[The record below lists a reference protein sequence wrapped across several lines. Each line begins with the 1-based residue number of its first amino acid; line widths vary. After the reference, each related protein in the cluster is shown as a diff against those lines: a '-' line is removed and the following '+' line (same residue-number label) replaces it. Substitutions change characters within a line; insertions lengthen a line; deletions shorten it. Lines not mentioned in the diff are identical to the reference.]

1 MALYDG
7 FFDGIEDG
15 TSEEGSIK
23 YDREYGSED
32 FTEYFGQIVGSGV
45 CVYNNPD
52 SFLVRLENGSAV
64 VATGYLFIRGYW
76 LKNTA
81 DYPITIESGTGS
93 YAILAHLSMSGRTIE
108 LISAPAASS
117 YTDSLVL
124 AIVDAAAGTIQ
135 DTRSNENLCGVID
148 ALGSLSGKVEWAV
161 NYIDT
166 QVEGK
171 LEQAEESFNAKSAE
185 LDDKI
190 AEVAALANELVPPP
204 IGAIKFSASED
215 VDPEWLL
222 CDGSFISKTN
232 YPELVELLGNYYPS
246 GDKFQL
252 ISNGEVG
259 TGITNGALY
268 GGRMWFYSFPQKK
281 LYGVDVEGTSPIKS
295 INVSSTNAK
304 FNSFLA
310 PSTAKPLVLS
320 IVPHLSGTGAALF
333 LSQIIGYGGKPSN
346 MGNDSW
352 MNYLLL
358 FGCEF
363 AGTENSI
370 SLAPPFTSLKEEK
383 ENAAG
388 VGPGDYDVYIVYD
401 YDYCIPAV
409 VSHLVDGEEIYY
421 CATGDRVNTY
431 GSSTLV
437 SGPSWHS
444 GDTEAT
450 LFKGPPF
457 PGINNFP
464 LDHCRVSFGKKN
476 KGEVVSI
483 CSNSAINAYSYKID
497 SFPSGLFYAFGSRS
511 QTPDVRASYVPLNIA
526 GEGKAVYSFDL
537 SKFPWVS
544 VPGNTSWVSDTNVTL
559 PSAARI
565 FVDAGAYLWG
575 KGIFMFFVGTGLIFS
590 RTLGTDDFGYL
601 DTTSVLGTITQFGY
615 LDYSEDEGALYIA
628 GQDTANKVKVAKM
641 ELDTLFDYASDGA
654 WLPNINMDGIP
665 AYIKAKEPE
674 AET

>member
-45 CVYNNPD
+45 CVYENPD
-52 SFLVRLENGSAV
+52 SFLVRFENGSAV
-64 VATGYLFIRGYW
+64 VSPGYLFIRGYW

-204 IGAIKFSASED
+204 IGAIKFSASEN

-268 GGRMWFYSFPQKK
+268 GGRMWFYSFHQKK

-295 INVSSTNAK
+295 ISVSSANAK
-304 FNSFLA
+304 FNNFLA
-310 PSTAKPLVLS
+310 SSTAKPLVLS

-333 LSQIIGYGGKPSN
+333 LSQILNHGGTGAN
-346 MGNDSW
+346 IGNDTW
-352 MNYLLL
+352 LDFLLL
-358 FGCEF
+358 FGCDFNGSE
-363 AGTENSI
+363 SSV
-370 SLAPPFTSLKEEK
+370 SLTPPFERIELKFDNVSGTNYPVRINYNPDEFY
-383 ENAAG
+383 
-388 VGPGDYDVYIVYD
+388 PS
-401 YDYCIPAV
+401 V
-409 VSHLVDGEEIYY
+409 VSTLKDGVETYY
-421 CATGDRVNTY
+421 CAVGTRVNSY
-431 GSSTLV
+431 GSNAIV

-444 GDTEAT
+444 GDTEASIAET
-450 LFKGPPF
+450 
-457 PGINNFP
+457 GIGYASGFGSYEF
-464 LDHCRVSFGKKN
+464 DHSRTGYSKKN
-476 KGEVVSI
+476 KNEVVYLILTGNQANNYQIS
-483 CSNSAINAYSYKID
+483 
-497 SFPSGLFYAFGSRS
+497 SFPSGLFSGNGPKYTWSNVRGAYGPVNVVGSNKM
-511 QTPDVRASYVPLNIA
+511 T
-526 GEGKAVYSFDL
+526 GSFDTGRFP
-537 SKFPWVS
+537 KFPF
-544 VPGNTSWVSDTNVTL
+544 GNGTAYLSENNLRL
-559 PSAARI
+559 PSAART

-575 KGIFMFFVGTGLIFS
+575 KDIFMFFVGTGLIFS
-590 RTLGTDDFGYL
+590 RTLETGDFGYL
-601 DTTSVLGTITQFGY
+601 DTTSVLGIITQFGY
-615 LDYSEDEGALYIA
+615 LDYSEDEGTLYIA
-628 GQDTANKVKVAKM
+628 GQDTSNKVKVAKM